1 MIQHDRVQQG
11 GIVAVRLR
19 PVKRV
24 KNLKKLWGVVRSL
37 CHDRDGVI
45 RCCEAK
51 IPVVPR
57 LHHEGMEEVILQCRR
72 LGGQAPRVLPLSGR
86 V

>member
-1 MIQHDRVQQG
+1 MPLDRVQQG

-24 KNLKKLWGVVRSL
+24 KKFKKLWDVVRSL
-37 CHDRDGVI
+37 CHDRGGVI

-51 IPVVPR
+51 IPVVPQ
-57 LHHEGMEEVILQCRR
+57 LQHEGMEEAL
-72 LGGQAPRVLPLSGR
+72 L
-86 V
+86 